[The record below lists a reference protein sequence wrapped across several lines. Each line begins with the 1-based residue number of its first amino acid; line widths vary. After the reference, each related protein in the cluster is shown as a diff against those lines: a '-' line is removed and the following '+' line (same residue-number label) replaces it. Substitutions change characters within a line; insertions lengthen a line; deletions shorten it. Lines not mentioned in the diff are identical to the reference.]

1 MSGAGLPGGDAL
13 ALARAIAEGRTTAAA
28 AMEAALLAAETDPL
42 GCIARLDPA
51 MGRAGAARA
60 DAILAAGAQAAA
72 APFRGVP
79 FLGKDLGASAKGLAA
94 CGGNAA
100 LRERTPDPEAD
111 DALFARFRTA
121 GLIPFGLTSVPE
133 FGNALTS
140 EPPGAPPARNPWN
153 PELSPGGSSGGA
165 AAAVASGIVAIAHAT
180 DAAGSIR
187 VPAACCG
194 LVGLK
199 PSRGATP
206 MGPGFGNWLNGL
218 VGEGVLARS
227 VRDVAAAFAP
237 ISGAAQ
243 GPVPDPA
250 LRGIPATP
258 RVALALGP
266 GVSAAAAAAA
276 REGAEALGG
285 PVTLLDAGAWA
296 ALSARAA
303 AVADTV
309 LAVSLAEWV
318 EATGLSTSE
327 ISPLSAAAVRHAKA
341 ISSTAV
347 FAMTRE
353 AAAVAHALWQ
363 VFDAADV
370 IVAPV
375 LADGPPAIGA
385 FDFASPDLDAHHARM
400 EATAPGVAIANVSG
414 FPALAL
420 PFGMA
425 GGLPRGFQM
434 LAPFGSGRALLALA
448 ARLEELAAPP
458 PFPRLAGLPERCS

>member
-1 MSGAGLPGGDAL
+1 MSGRIGGDAT
-13 ALARAIAEGRTTAAA
+13 ALARAIADGRLTAAE

-42 GCIARLDPA
+42 GAIARLDPA
-51 MGRAGAARA
+51 LGRAGAARA
-60 DAILAAGAQAAA
+60 DAILAAGATAAS
-72 APFRGVP
+72 APFRGLP
-79 FLGKDLGASAKGLAA
+79 FLGKDLGASARGLAA

-111 DALFARFRTA
+111 DALFARFRAA
-121 GLIPFGLTSVPE
+121 GLVPFGLTTVPE

-153 PELSPGGSSGGA
+153 PALSPGGSSGGA
-165 AAAVASGIVAIAHAT
+165 AAAVASGIVAMAHAT

-206 MGPGFGNWLNGL
+206 MGPGFSNWLNGL

-227 VRDVAAAFAP
+227 VRDVAAIFAP
-237 ISGAAQ
+237 ISGEAQ

-258 RVALALGP
+258 RVALAISP
-266 GVSAAAAAAA
+266 AVSEASAAAA
-276 REGAEALGG
+276 REAAQALGG
-285 PVTLLDAGAWA
+285 PVHALDPAAWA
-296 ALSARAA
+296 ALSDRAA
-303 AVADTV
+303 AVADLV

-318 EATGLSTSE
+318 DAAGLAEHE
-327 ISPLSAAAVRHAKA
+327 IAPISAAAARHGRALSA
-341 ISSTAV
+341 PAF
-347 FAMTRE
+347 FAATRE
-353 AAAVAHALWQ
+353 AAGVAHAMWAL
-363 VFDAADV
+363 FADADV

-375 LADGPPAIGA
+375 LADGPPEIGA
-385 FDFASPDLDAHHARM
+385 FDPASTDLDAHHAKM
-400 EATAPGVAIANVSG
+400 DATAPGVALANVSG

-420 PFGMA
+420 PFGME
-425 GGLPRGFQM
+425 GGLPRSFQM
-434 LAPFGSGRALLALA
+434 IAPFGSGRALLALA
-448 ARLEELAAPP
+448 ARLEDLAPCP
-458 PFPRLAGLPERCS
+458 PFPRLAGLPEDLR